1 MNKFLFDSI
10 INISRDISTGK
21 LIPSEICKAALD
33 LTFTT
38 KSLNAFITITDQLA
52 KHQSVKADNRQVD
65 NDNKGLLDGIP
76 IAIKDNYCVKDELTS
91 CGSLMLS
98 NFISPYNSTVYDRLE
113 MSGAILIGKTNLD
126 EFAMGS
132 GTVNSYYGPTKNIWN
147 SEVFYKF
154 YSINNSNVFYNKQNL
169 KDDWYIA
176 GGSSGGSAVAVA
188 SGACY
193 GAIGSDTGGS
203 TRNPASYCGLVGLK
217 PSYGLISRYG
227 LIPLVN
233 SMDTPGILTRTVD
246 DAIVI
251 LNHIAGADPAD
262 STTLRAEYIPFF
274 VNDDINL
281 QNLVVGIPKEYN
293 TVNLSEET
301 LKCWMDVTNY
311 LIEGGAKIMPVSLPN
326 TKFSVVCY
334 AILNCCEVASN
345 MARYDGIQF
354 GYRSFQ
360 GDTFSELYKNTRS
373 EAFTNIVK
381 ERIFT
386 DILLTP
392 TTLTEAPRYKDFV
405 KLDNQS
411 QSLVQDYCT
420 QPVNM
425 AGLPAISIPICLS
438 NNGLPLS
445 LQLIAP
451 MLHER
456 RLCEVAKY
464 IEKIVNFPKL
474 ELQSNAFCHNL
485 N

>member
-132 GTVNSYYGPTKNIWN
+132 
-147 SEVFYKF
+147 
-154 YSINNSNVFYNKQNL
+154 
-169 KDDWYIA
+169 

-386 DILLTP
+386 GNYFLLAENYENYYVKSMKMRRMISEDFDNVWNSNVDILLTP